1 MKRTIIE
8 FQPSDRN
15 IVLFSSANDSLIGVN
30 FWQGL
35 GDTSIANEF
44 LFPDLSIDIKAFK
57 GKPLSTAIELID
69 VIDDMI
75 WDSLKTKPTLI
86 PEGHRDVIKKA
97 LKFYIE
103 VSRKLNSVPTDSESY
118 ELFDANQLIGM
129 MDYPIHINISKEE
142 IVKFTGKYGIDF
154 PQY

>member
-15 IVLFSSANDSLIGVN
+15 IVLFSSENDSLIGVN

-44 LFPDLSIDIKAFK
+44 LFPDFSIDIKGFK

-69 VIDDMI
+69 VIDDFI
-75 WDSLKTKPTLI
+75 CESLNDKPILI
-86 PEGHRDVIKKA
+86 AKGDKDVIKKA
-97 LKFYIE
+97 LRFFID
-103 VSRKLNSVPTDSESY
+103 VSKKMNSDPTDSEAY

-142 IVKFTGKYGIDF
+142 IIKFTGKYGIDF
-154 PQY
+154 SEY